1 MAFTKKI
8 LEATISLAASG
19 SNTQQPQFEG
29 GGNTVTL
36 SGLRMSAHIS
46 KAGGPSDSRMELTI
60 YGMTESKMNQLST
73 LGMQINLVPKNSVVL
88 QAGDE
93 EGLSTVF
100 QGYILSAY
108 ADFTASPQ
116 VSFKISAHTGLP
128 DATIPT
134 PVSSIKG
141 SGDVATLLSGLAA
154 TMGLAFENSGV
165 TAKLSNPYYT
175 GSPKVQ
181 AQAIAKD
188 AGISMIIDNGK
199 LAIWPKNGS
208 RNGQVPLISPET
220 GMIGYPTYTAYG
232 IMLKCLFNP
241 SIGFGQKIK
250 VESRLKPACGEW
262 AIYGMDYDLECQVPK
277 GKWEITLL
285 AYNPKYPTPV
295 QR

>member
-1 MAFTKKI
+1 MAFTKKL
-8 LEATISLAASG
+8 LEATISLAPSG
-19 SNTQQPQFEG
+19 TNTQQPQFEG

-36 SGLRMSAHIS
+36 SGLRMSAHVS
-46 KAGGPSDSRMELTI
+46 KAGGPSDSTLDLTV

-73 LGMQINLVPKNSVVL
+73 LGMQINLVPKNAIVL
-88 QAGDE
+88 QAGDGD
-93 EGLSTVF
+93 GLSTVF

-108 ADFTASPQ
+108 ADFSGSPN
-116 VSFKISAHTGLP
+116 VSFRISAHTGLP
-128 DATIPT
+128 DATVPT

-141 SGDVATLLSGLAA
+141 SGDVATLLSSLAS
-154 TMGLAFENSGV
+154 TMGLSFENSGV

-181 AQAIAKD
+181 ARAIAKD
-188 AGISMIIDNGK
+188 ANISMIIDNGK
-199 LAIWPKNGS
+199 LAIWPKNGA
-208 RNGQVPLISPET
+208 RNGSVPKISPET

-241 SIGFGQKIK
+241 SIGFGQKIQ

-262 AIYGMDYDLECQVPK
+262 AIYGMDYDLESLVPD
-277 GKWEITLL
+277 GKWEITLM

>member
-1 MAFTKKI
+1 MAFTKKL
-8 LEATISLAASG
+8 LEVTVSLAPSG
-19 SNTQQPQFEG
+19 SNTQQPKFEG

-46 KAGGPSDSRMELTI
+46 KAGGPSDSKMELTI

-73 LGMQINLVPKNSVVL
+73 LGMQINLVPKNSIVL

-93 EGLSTVF
+93 DGLSTVF

-108 ADFTASPQ
+108 ADFSASPQ

-128 DATIPT
+128 DATVPT

-199 LAIWPKNGS
+199 LAIWPKNGT
-208 RNGQVPLISPET
+208 RNGQVPLISPQT

-241 SIGFGQKIK
+241 SIGFGQKIN

-262 AIYGMDYDLECQVPK
+262 SIYGMDYDLECLTPK